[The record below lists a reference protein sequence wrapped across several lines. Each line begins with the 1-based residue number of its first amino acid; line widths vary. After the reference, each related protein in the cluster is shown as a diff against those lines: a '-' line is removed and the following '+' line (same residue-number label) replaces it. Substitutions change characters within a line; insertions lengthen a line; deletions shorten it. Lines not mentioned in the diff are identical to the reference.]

1 VPVAEIIGG
10 WRKTKGI
17 NMATATPTIL
27 VSVFDDRYQAEQA
40 VDELEQAGFSA
51 DDIGFALRGSDVVSG
66 GMATDQ
72 VGVKDDTGAAAGAV
86 TGGVVGGLLGAA
98 AAIMLPGVGPII
110 AGGILATS
118 LGYAAAGVAVGG
130 ILGAMTGAGLS
141 EEEARFYE
149 REFNEGRAIVTV
161 RSGSRDDQAAKILR
175 RHGGYDMQT
184 RRPVEPDSG
193 AARPGSFS

>member
-1 VPVAEIIGG
+1 
-10 WRKTKGI
+10 
-17 NMATATPTIL
+17 MATATPTII

-51 DDIGFALRGSDVVSG
+51 DDIGFALRGSDVASG
-66 GMATDQ
+66 GMATDA

-98 AAIMLPGVGPII
+98 AAIMLPGVGPVL

-141 EEEARFYE
+141 EEEAQFYE

-161 RSGSRDDQAAKILR
+161 RSGNRDAEAAKILR

-184 RRPVEPDSG
+184 RRPLEAD
-193 AARPGSFS
+193 